1 MRHKKSKSNRETYLE
16 DATDILRKGLFKD
29 KGYKVP
35 KVQLSVSWATKG
47 NRTRHGEGVKVL
59 GQCFPTGLCDS
70 GINQVNITPYLDI
83 VNSSG

>member
-47 NRTRHGEGVKVL
+47 NRTNREI
-59 GQCFPTGLCDS
+59 CFLKF
-70 GINQVNITPYLDI
+70 
-83 VNSSG
+83 